1 MSLSKEF
8 IKGCAAQAV
17 SVLEN
22 YSDNDN
28 EQDLINRIAEY
39 TKDYNLAWELYC
51 FIPAIYCRL
60 FFREPKY
67 PDTVTLVMP
76 DKRKLDVKLQEFES
90 FKIAIEAVI
99 EGLESDKDDDKIEK
113 ILFLSPDFH
122 ALNKAVNKEGNQMK
136 DVKFS
141 PMVLIAPEGY
151 EFKQG
156 SVGE

>member
-8 IKGCAAQAV
+8 IKWCAGQAV
-17 SVLEN
+17 NVLEN
-22 YSDNDN
+22 YSDDDN

-67 PDTVTLVMP
+67 PDTVTLVMH
-76 DKRKLDVKLQEFES
+76 DTRKLDVKLQEFES
-90 FKIAIEAVI
+90 FKIAIEAII
-99 EGLESDKDDDKIEK
+99 EALENDKNDDKIEK
-113 ILFLSPDFH
+113 ILFLSPDLH

-136 DVKFS
+136 DVKIF
-141 PMVLIAPEGY
+141 PIVLNAPKGY

-156 SVGE
+156 SVGK